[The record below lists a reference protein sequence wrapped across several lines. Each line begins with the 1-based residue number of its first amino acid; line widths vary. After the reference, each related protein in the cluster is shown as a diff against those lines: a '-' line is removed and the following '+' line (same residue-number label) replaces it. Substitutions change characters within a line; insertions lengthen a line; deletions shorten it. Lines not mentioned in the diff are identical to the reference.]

1 MNIEEPMWKKKLLQS
16 LKERNRK
23 ETSFFDSIFAANNR
37 LFDSNVQ
44 LQMENLRLSVDNE
57 QLRSGAGHSASSG
70 SAASS
75 SKIQALEKKLMTQQ
89 EELTELHKRKGE
101 NAQMIVDL
109 NVKLAEMTKK
119 AQDRE
124 EKYTE
129 QVTLNGSLKAE
140 VQMLSNNISEL
151 KGLNTILRDEYTALQ
166 LALSSLEDK
175 LRKVQDENRQLVDR
189 LMKYKAKD
197 ADKLNEENENL
208 LRKRTEKMRRE
219 LEDAAQDAS
228 RRSSSPILPLDRGDR
243 GSLADLS
250 GAGAKAAGFFS
261 VSLPTSVH
269 LKFDAHDGEVNAVRW
284 CPLDRIIATGGA
296 DRKVKLWDVGTG
308 TMEPRG
314 TLVGSNAGVNSVDF
328 DSTGTMI
335 LGTSNDF
342 ASRVWT
348 VADQRLRHTLTG
360 HCGKVMAA
368 KFLSEHTRVVT
379 GSHDR
384 TLKVWDLRNR
394 ACVETKFAG
403 SSCNDLVTT
412 DGSGSCIISGHFDK
426 KIRFW
431 DTRTD
436 SSSNDIVLSGRVA
449 SLDLSRDC
457 RYLLSCV
464 RDDTIKLLD
473 LRMSHVVKSFSHD
486 GFKVGCDWSRVS
498 LSSDGTYIAAGS
510 ADGAVYVWNVAG
522 RLETILK
529 DHSNGAFFGR
539 SAVTATSWHPFSSVL
554 ATVDRSKKCTIWTDA

>member
-1 MNIEEPMWKKKLLQS
+1 MNSQEPMWKRKLVHS

-23 ETSFFDSIFAANNR
+23 ESSFFDGIFTANNR
-37 LFDSNVQ
+37 LFDANVQ
-44 LQMENLRLSVDNE
+44 LQLENLRLSVENE
-57 QLRSGAGHSASSG
+57 QLRSGAGQSHGGSGASS
-70 SAASS
+70 A
-75 SKIQALEKKLMTQQ
+75 KIQALEKKLMTQQ

-109 NVKLAEMTKK
+109 NVKLAEMTRKS
-119 AQDRE
+119 QDRE
-124 EKYTE
+124 EKYAE

-140 VQMLSNNISEL
+140 VQMLTNNISEL
-151 KGLNTILRDEYTALQ
+151 KDLNTILRDEYTALQ
-166 LALSSLEDK
+166 LAHSAVEDK

-228 RRSSSPILPLDRGDR
+228 RRSSSPILPLDRG
-243 GSLADLS
+243 SLADLS

-269 LKFDAHDGEVNAVRW
+269 LRFDAHDGEVNAVRW

-348 VADQRLRHTLTG
+348 VTDQRLRHTLTG
-360 HCGKVMAA
+360 HSGKVMAA
-368 KFLSEHTRVVT
+368 KFLGEHTRVVT

-394 ACVETKFAG
+394 ACIETKFAG

-457 RYLLSCV
+457 KYLLSCV

-498 LSSDGTYIAAGS
+498 FSSDATYIAAGS
-510 ADGAVYVWNVAG
+510 ADGAVYIWNVAG

-529 DHSNGAFFGR
+529 DHS